1 MNCGENFIQYS
12 TSREKVLEGNI
23 IIPFMNIF
31 FLCLHLFS
39 KSKLRGD
46 RKMKER
52 KRGEKMG
59 ETESGWGIKEKERGN
74 INIERGRE
82 RKKKQ
87 SL

>member
-1 MNCGENFIQYS
+1 
-12 TSREKVLEGNI
+12 
-23 IIPFMNIF
+23 
-31 FLCLHLFS
+31 
-39 KSKLRGD
+39 
-46 RKMKER
+46 
-52 KRGEKMG
+52 MG

>member
-52 KRGEKMG
+52 KTGRKNGGRQRVGGELKRKKG
-59 ETESGWGIKEKERGN
+59 ET
-74 INIERGRE
+74 
-82 RKKKQ
+82 
-87 SL
+87 